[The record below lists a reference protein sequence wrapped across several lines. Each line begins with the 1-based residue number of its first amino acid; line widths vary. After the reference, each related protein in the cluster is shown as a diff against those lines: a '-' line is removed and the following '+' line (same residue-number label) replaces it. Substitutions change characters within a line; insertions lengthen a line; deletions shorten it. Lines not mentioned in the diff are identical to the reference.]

1 MKTIQ
6 LDISTIALHTN
17 AAKQLIEFAGTE
29 TVFLFD
35 APMGSGK
42 TTFIKSLSTYLGVK
56 SAMSSPSYSIVNE
69 YHTNSDLKIF
79 HFDLYRLK
87 NSEELFDL
95 GFEEY
100 ISNKNYVF
108 IEWPQLAMI
117 YISSYVL
124 VKIEVINNNR
134 YLCAEIIN

>member
-1 MKTIQ
+1 MKNIK

-17 AAKQLIEFAGTE
+17 ATKQLIEFAGTE

-42 TTFIKSLSTYLGVK
+42 TTFIKSLATYLGVK
-56 SAMSSPSYSIVNE
+56 SSMSSPSYSIVNE

-79 HFDLYRLK
+79 HFDLYRIK

-100 ISNKNYVF
+100 LSNRNYVF

-124 VKIEVINNNR
+124 VKIVVINNNR
-134 YLCAEIIN
+134 YLYAEIIN